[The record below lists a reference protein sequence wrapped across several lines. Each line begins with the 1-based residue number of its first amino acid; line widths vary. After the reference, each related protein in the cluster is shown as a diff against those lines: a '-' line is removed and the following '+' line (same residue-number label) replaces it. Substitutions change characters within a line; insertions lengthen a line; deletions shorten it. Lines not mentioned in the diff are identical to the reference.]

1 MCIHKKREVHVTG
14 RNDNKSTVTTEGKIN
29 DGFEFDVDK
38 YLTNGCMLLEDA
50 IAMIENSGEI
60 LKQTLEGNFT
70 EFNHLPEKSKSM
82 IMKHW
87 PRKVW
92 DLYKTNE
99 FFNSLGIEMLSENL
113 AFSGEEAREIIH
125 QRVNKILDHHKK

>member
-1 MCIHKKREVHVTG
+1 MCIHKKRKIHAID
-14 RNDNKSTVTTEGKIN
+14 RNDNKNTGTTESKIN
-29 DGFEFDVDK
+29 NGCEFDVDA
-38 YLTNGCMLLEDA
+38 YLANGCMLLEDA

-99 FFNSLGIEMLSENL
+99 F
-113 AFSGEEAREIIH
+113 
-125 QRVNKILDHHKK
+125 